1 MELIRHCL
9 FDRKIHTS
17 SSCSC
22 NIIERNIIQGKFSTQ
37 LYIALQAMIICEEN
51 KRFMIAQII
60 FNTPVCMI
68 CVMSASRNHYPLSY
82 DVLGCKSF
90 PFKFIVFWK
99 ITKWTTIFASH
110 CIKIYIVLR
119 DTDTNTKDI
128 RNNSNENV
136 FVKWEILQPCNDTPF
151 WWWILN
157 GCTWPLMLLK

>member
-17 SSCSC
+17 ASCSC

-99 ITKWTTIFASH
+99 ITKWTTIFASY
-110 CIKIYIVLR
+110 CIKIYVGLR
-119 DTDTNTKDI
+119 DTNTKDI
-128 RNNSNENV
+128 KNNSIENV
-136 FVKWEILQPCNDTPF
+136 YVKWEILQPCNDTPF

>member
-17 SSCSC
+17 SSSSC

-99 ITKWTTIFASH
+99 ITKWPTIFESH
-110 CIKIYIVLR
+110 CIKIYISIQIPKILGIIPM
-119 DTDTNTKDI
+119 KMYM
-128 RNNSNENV
+128 RNEKYYNLAMMPHSDDE
-136 FVKWEILQPCNDTPF
+136 F
-151 WWWILN
+151 
-157 GCTWPLMLLK
+157 LMVAHGL

>member
-110 CIKIYIVLR
+110 CIKIYISYSLITVPVGLESWLEYYLE
-119 DTDTNTKDI
+119 NLSFYLIK
-128 RNNSNENV
+128 NGKNSNTLPLK
-136 FVKWEILQPCNDTPF
+136 KW
-151 WWWILN
+151 
-157 GCTWPLMLLK
+157 KK